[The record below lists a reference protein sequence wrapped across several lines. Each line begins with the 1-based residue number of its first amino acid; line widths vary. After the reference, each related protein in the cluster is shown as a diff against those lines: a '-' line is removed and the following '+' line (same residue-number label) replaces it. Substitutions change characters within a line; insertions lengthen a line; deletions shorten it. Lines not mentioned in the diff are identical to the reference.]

1 MEPTIFEKT
10 QSARRGYTFPALDV
24 PSIDPAHVLPRG
36 ALRQTPP
43 HLPEL
48 SELDMIRHYTRLSQ
62 LNFSIDTHFY
72 PLGSCTMK
80 YNPKVCEQ
88 VAGFTGFKALHPLQ
102 PASTVQGFLQVLYEL
117 ERMLSEVCGM
127 AEFTLQPSAGAHG
140 ELTGLLIARAY
151 HKYKGHSRKTVI
163 VPDSAHGTNPASA
176 MIAGYHV
183 VSIKSD
189 AQGRVDMQSLKG
201 ALNEDTAVF
210 MLTNPNTLGL
220 FETQIKEIAK
230 MVHDV
235 GALLYLDGA
244 NMNALVGLIRP
255 GDLGFDIM
263 HLNLHKTF
271 STPHGGGGPAAG
283 PVGVT
288 QALTPF
294 LPVPRIR
301 KTDQGFSIEE
311 TAPLSIGKMRAF
323 HGNSLILLRA
333 YAYLRCL
340 GKEGIRKVSET
351 AILNANYLR
360 VKLRERYHVAIDE
373 PCMHECIFTSAKQKP
388 KGVKT
393 LDIAK
398 RLLDYG
404 FHPPTIY
411 FPLIVEEAMMVEPTE
426 TESKE
431 TLDLFIQALGK
442 IADEAEREP
451 QMLKTAPH
459 TTPVRRLDEVKA
471 AREPNLRWKSAD
483 NRLNPLSPDGRPCDR
498 TMGEG
503 KADCKESRG

>member
-1 MEPTIFEKT
+1 VESLIFEKS
-10 QSARRGYTFPALDV
+10 QAGRRGYQLPALDV
-24 PSIDPAHVLPRG
+24 PSIDPASVLPKN
-36 ALRQTPP
+36 ALRQNLAE
-43 HLPEL
+43 LPEM
-48 SELDMIRHYTRLSQ
+48 SELDVVRHYTRLSQ
-62 LNFSIDTHFY
+62 LNFSIDTQFY

-80 YNPKVCEQ
+80 YNPKVNEL
-88 VAGFTGFKALHPLQ
+88 VAGFTGFKAIHPLQ
-102 PASTVQGFLQVLYEL
+102 PTSTVQGFLQIYYEL

-140 ELTGLLIARAY
+140 ELSGLLIARAY
-151 HKYKGHSRKTVI
+151 HKYKGNPRKTVI

-183 VSIKSD
+183 VTIKSD
-189 AQGRVDMQSLKG
+189 VKGRVDLASLKA
-201 ALNEDTAVF
+201 ALNQDTAVF

-244 NMNALVGLIRP
+244 NMNALVGLVRP

-283 PVGVT
+283 PVGVS

-294 LPVPRIR
+294 LPVPRVR
-301 KTDQGFSIEE
+301 KSENTYSLEE
-311 TAPLSIGKMRAF
+311 SAPLSIGKMRAF
-323 HGNSLILLRA
+323 NGNSLILLRA
-333 YAYLRCL
+333 YTYIRCL
-340 GKEGIRKVSET
+340 GREGIRKNTEA

-360 VKLRERYHVAIDE
+360 AKLKDRFHVAIDE
-373 PCMHECIFTSAKQKP
+373 PCMHECIFTAANQKP
-388 KGVKT
+388 KGVRT

-398 RLLDYG
+398 RLLDFG

-411 FPLIVEEAMMVEPTE
+411 FPLIVEEAMMIEPTE
-426 TESKE
+426 TESKQ
-431 TLDLFIQALGK
+431 TLDQFIVAMRA
-442 IADEAEREP
+442 IADEAERDPEKL
-451 QMLKTAPH
+451 QHAPY

-471 AREPNLRWKSAD
+471 AREPNLRWKSSNATTA
-483 NRLNPLSPDGRPCDR
+483 SS
-498 TMGEG
+498 
-503 KADCKESRG
+503 KAGVS

>member
-1 MEPTIFEKT
+1 MESLIFEKT
-10 QSARRGYTFPALDV
+10 QPGRRGYVLPALDV
-24 PSIDPAHVLPRG
+24 PSIDPAAVLPAL
-36 ALRQTPP
+36 ALRKKVSE
-43 HLPEL
+43 LPEV
-48 SELDMIRHYTRLSQ
+48 SELDVIRHYTRLSQ
-62 LNFSIDTHFY
+62 LNFSIDTNFY

-88 VAGFTGFKALHPLQ
+88 VANFTGFRSVHPLQ
-102 PASTVQGFLQVLYEL
+102 PASTVQGFLQVCYEL
-117 ERMLSEVCGM
+117 ERMLSEICGM
-127 AEFTLQPSAGAHG
+127 SEFTLQPSAGAHG

-151 HKYKGHSRKTVI
+151 HKYKGNARKTVI

-176 MIAGYHV
+176 MIAGYQV
-183 VSIKSD
+183 VNTKSD
-189 AQGRVDMQSLKG
+189 PKGRVDLK
-201 ALNEDTAVF
+201 ALKAVLNEDTAVF

-220 FETQIKEIAK
+220 FETQIKEVAK

-288 QALTPF
+288 EALTPF

-301 KTDQGFSIEE
+301 KTEQGFSVEE

-323 HGNSLILLRA
+323 NGNSLILLRA
-333 YAYLRCL
+333 YIYIRCL
-340 GKEGIRKVSET
+340 GREGIRKLSET

-360 VKLRERYHVAIDE
+360 AKLHDRYQVAIDE
-373 PCMHECIFTSAKQKP
+373 PCMHECIFTSAKQKRF
-388 KGVKT
+388 GVKT

-411 FPLIVEEAMMVEPTE
+411 FPLIVEEAMMIEPTE
-426 TESKE
+426 TESKQ
-431 TLDLFIQALGK
+431 TLDLFIDALNK
-442 IADEAEREP
+442 IADEAERSPEI
-451 QMLKTAPH
+451 LKTAPH
-459 TTPVRRLDEVKA
+459 STPVRRLDEVKA
-471 AREPNLRWKSAD
+471 AREPNLRWRSVPVKVS
-483 NRLNPLSPDGRPCDR
+483 NPPTPAK
-498 TMGEG
+498 T
-503 KADCKESRG
+503 

>member
-1 MEPTIFEKT
+1 MEPVIFEKS
-10 QSARRGYTFPALDV
+10 QPERRGYTFPALDV
-24 PSIDPAHVLPRG
+24 PSINPADHLPG
-36 ALRQTPP
+36 EALRKTAAQ
-43 HLPEL
+43 LPEM
-48 SELDMIRHYTRLSQ
+48 SELEVVRHYTRLSQ

-88 VAGFTGFKALHPLQ
+88 VASFTGFRGLHPLQ
-102 PASTVQGFLQVLYEL
+102 PTSTAQGFLQVYYEL
-117 ERMLSEVCGM
+117 ERMLSEICGM

-151 HKYKGHSRKTVI
+151 HKYKGNVRKIVI

-176 MIAGYHV
+176 MIAGYQV
-183 VSIKSD
+183 VNIKSD
-189 AQGRVDMQSLKG
+189 NRGRVDLKALEA

-220 FETQIKEIAK
+220 FEGQIEEIAK
-230 MVHDV
+230 RVHDV

-244 NMNALVGLIRP
+244 NMNALVGMIRP

-271 STPHGGGGPAAG
+271 STPHGGGGPASG

-294 LPVPRIR
+294 LPVPRVR
-301 KTDQGFSIEE
+301 KTGQGYTIEE
-311 TAPLSIGKMRAF
+311 TSPLSIGKMRAF
-323 HGNSLILLRA
+323 NGNSLILLRA
-333 YAYLRCL
+333 YVYLRGL
-340 GKEGIRKVSET
+340 GREGIRRISET
-351 AILNANYLR
+351 AILNANYLQK
-360 VKLRERYHVAIDE
+360 KLQDRYQTVIDE
-373 PCMHECIFTSAKQKP
+373 PCMHECIFSSAKQKP

-411 FPLIVEEAMMVEPTE
+411 FPLIVEEAMMIEPTE
-426 TESKE
+426 TESKQ
-431 TLDLFIQALGK
+431 TLDLFIEALHK
-442 IADEAEREP
+442 IADEAESNPEL
-451 QMLKTAPH
+451 LKTAPH

-471 AREPNLRWKSAD
+471 ARDPNLRWKGLTPVTGAATSD
-483 NRLNPLSPDGRPCDR
+483 LLKS
-498 TMGEG
+498 
-503 KADCKESRG
+503 

>member
-1 MEPTIFEKT
+1 MENSIFEKT
-10 QSARRGYTFPALDV
+10 QADRRGYSFPALDV
-24 PSIDPAHVLPRG
+24 PSIKPSDVLPES
-36 ALRQTPP
+36 ALRKTAAL
-43 HLPEL
+43 LPEM
-48 SELDMIRHYTRLSQ
+48 SELDVIRHYTRLSQ
-62 LNFSIDTHFY
+62 LNFSIDTHFS

-88 VAGFTGFKALHPLQ
+88 VAGFTGFKGLHPLQ
-102 PASTVQGFLQVLYEL
+102 PTATAQGFLQVHYEL
-117 ERMLSEVCGM
+117 ERMLSEICGM

-151 HKYKGHSRKTVI
+151 HKYKGKVRKTVI

-176 MIAGYHV
+176 MIAGYQV
-183 VSIKSD
+183 VNIKSNG
-189 AQGRVDMQSLKG
+189 QGRVDLASLKA
-201 ALNEDTAVF
+201 ALNDNVAVF

-220 FETQIKEIAK
+220 FETQIQEIAK

-288 QALTPF
+288 EALTPF
-294 LPVPRIR
+294 LPVPRVR
-301 KTDQGFSIEE
+301 KTGQGYTIEE
-311 TAPLSIGKMRAF
+311 TSPLSIGKMRAF
-323 HGNSLILLRA
+323 SGNSLILLRA
-333 YAYLRCL
+333 YTYIRCL
-340 GKEGIRKVSET
+340 GREGIKRLSEA
-351 AILNANYLR
+351 AILNANYLQA
-360 VKLRERYHVAIDE
+360 KLRERYHTAINE
-373 PCMHECIFTSAKQKP
+373 TCMHECIVTPAKQKA
-388 KGVKT
+388 KGIKT

-411 FPLIVEEAMMVEPTE
+411 FPLIVEEAMMIEPTE
-426 TESKE
+426 TESKQ
-431 TLDLFIQALGK
+431 TLDLFVDAMNK
-442 IADEAEREP
+442 IADEAERDPEL
-451 QMLKTAPH
+451 LKTAPH

-471 AREPNLRWKSAD
+471 AREPNLRWKLSSAAT
-483 NRLNPLSPDGRPCDR
+483 GRAETIKRP
-498 TMGEG
+498 
-503 KADCKESRG
+503 

>member
-1 MEPTIFEKT
+1 MEALIFEKS
-10 QSARRGYTFPALDV
+10 QPGRRGYTLPALDV
-24 PSIDPAHVLPRG
+24 PSIDPASVLPRD
-36 ALRQTPP
+36 AVRQSPAQ
-43 HLPEL
+43 LPEV
-48 SELDMIRHYTRLSQ
+48 SELDVIRHYTRLSQ
-62 LNFSIDTHFY
+62 LNFSIDTQFY

-88 VAGFTGFKALHPLQ
+88 VAQFTGFKALHPLQ
-102 PASTVQGFLQVLYEL
+102 PDSTVQGFLQVYYEL
-117 ERMLSEVCGM
+117 ERMLAEICGM
-127 AEFTLQPSAGAHG
+127 AEFTLQPAAGAHG

-151 HKYKGHSRKTVI
+151 HKYKGNARKTVI

-176 MIAGYHV
+176 MIAGYQV
-183 VSIKSD
+183 VNIKSD
-189 AQGRVDMQSLKG
+189 SKGRVDLASLRT
-201 ALNEDTAVF
+201 ALNADTAVF

-220 FETQIKEIAK
+220 FETHTQEIAK

-244 NMNALVGLIRP
+244 NMNALMGLIRP

-288 QALTPF
+288 QTLTPF
-294 LPVPRIR
+294 LPVPRVR
-301 KTDQGFSIEE
+301 KTEQGYSLEE
-311 TAPLSIGKMRAF
+311 SAPLSIGKVRAF
-323 HGNSLILLRA
+323 NGNSLILLRA
-333 YAYLRCL
+333 YTYLRGL
-340 GKEGIRKVSET
+340 GREGVRKVAET

-360 VKLRERYHVAIDE
+360 VKLRDRYQLAIDE
-373 PCMHECIFTSAKQKP
+373 PCMHECIFTAAKQRP
-388 KGVKT
+388 NGIRT

-411 FPLIVEEAMMVEPTE
+411 FPLIVEEAMMIEPTE
-426 TESKE
+426 TESKQ
-431 TLDLFIQALGK
+431 TLDAFIEAMRA
-442 IADEAEREP
+442 IADEAQKDPEI
-451 QMLKTAPH
+451 LKNAPH

-471 AREPNLRWKSAD
+471 AREPNLRWRPSAAT
-483 NRLNPLSPDGRPCDR
+483 NAQRPR
-498 TMGEG
+498 SEVQH
-503 KADCKESRG
+503 

>member
-1 MEPTIFEKT
+1 MEPLVFEKG
-10 QSARRGYTFPALDV
+10 QPGRRGYALPTLDV
-24 PSIDPAHVLPRG
+24 PSVDAASL
-36 ALRQTPP
+36 
-43 HLPEL
+43 LPEASL
-48 SELDMIRHYTRLSQ
+48 RKTLAQLPEISELDVIRHYTRLSQ

-80 YNPKVCEQ
+80 YNPKVNE
-88 VAGFTGFKALHPLQ
+88 AIAAFTGFKAVHPLQ
-102 PASTVQGFLQVLYEL
+102 PESTTQGFLQVYYEL
-117 ERMLSEVCGM
+117 ERMLSEICGM

-140 ELTGLLIARAY
+140 ELAGLLIARAY
-151 HKYKGHSRKTVI
+151 HKYKGHARKTVI

-176 MIAGYHV
+176 MIAGYNV
-183 VSIKSD
+183 ITIKSD
-189 AQGRVDMQSLKG
+189 AKGRVDLPSLKS
-201 ALNEDTAVF
+201 ALNTDVAVF

-235 GALLYLDGA
+235 GALLYCDGA
-244 NMNALVGLIRP
+244 NMNALVGLVRP

-288 QALTPF
+288 EALTPF

-301 KTDQGFSIEE
+301 KTERGFSLEE
-311 TAPLSIGKMRAF
+311 NAPLSIGKMRAF
-323 HGNSLILLRA
+323 NGNSLILLRA
-333 YAYLRCL
+333 WTYIRCL
-340 GKEGIRKVSET
+340 GREGIRRNTEA

-360 VKLRERYHVAIDE
+360 AHLRSHFHEPIDE
-373 PCMHECIFTSAKQKP
+373 PCMHECILTAAKQKA

-393 LDIAK
+393 LHIAK
-398 RLLDYG
+398 RLLDFG

-411 FPLIVEEAMMVEPTE
+411 FPLIVEEAMMIEPTE
-426 TESKE
+426 TESKQ
-431 TLDLFIQALGK
+431 TLDLFIAAMK
-442 IADEAEREP
+442 TIAQEAMDDPEK
-451 QMLKTAPH
+451 LKHSPH

-471 AREPNLRWKSAD
+471 AREPNLRWKPTDLRQPIASPPKSAVG
-483 NRLNPLSPDGRPCDR
+483 GR
-498 TMGEG
+498 
-503 KADCKESRG
+503 

>member
-1 MEPTIFEKT
+1 MEPVIFEKT
-10 QSARRGYTFPALDV
+10 QPGRKGYAFPQLDV
-24 PSIDPAHVLPRG
+24 PSLDPTAILPKG
-36 ALRQTPP
+36 ALRQNLAE
-43 HLPEL
+43 LPEL
-48 SELDMIRHYTRLSQ
+48 SELDVIRHYTRLSQ

-80 YNPKVCEQ
+80 YNPKVNEHI
-88 VAGFTGFKALHPLQ
+88 AGFTGFKAVHPLQ
-102 PASTVQGFLQVLYEL
+102 PTSTVQGFLQIYYEL
-117 ERMLSEVCGM
+117 ERMLSEICGM

-151 HKYKGHSRKTVI
+151 HKYKGNPRKTVI

-176 MIAGYHV
+176 MIAGYQV
-183 VSIKSD
+183 VNIKSD
-189 AQGRVDMQSLKG
+189 NRGRVDMESLKA
-201 ALNEDTAVF
+201 ALNKDTAVF

-230 MVHDV
+230 LVHDV

-294 LPVPRIR
+294 LPVPRVR
-301 KTDQGFSIEE
+301 KTEQGYSLEE

-323 HGNSLILLRA
+323 NGNSLILLRA
-333 YAYLRCL
+333 YTYIRCL
-340 GKEGIRKVSET
+340 GKEGIRRLSEA

-360 VKLRERYHVAIDE
+360 AKLQDRYQVPIDE
-373 PCMHECIFTSAKQKP
+373 ACMHECIFTSAKQKP
-388 KGVKT
+388 YGVKT

-411 FPLIVEEAMMVEPTE
+411 FPLIVEEAMMIEPTE
-426 TESKE
+426 TESKQ
-431 TLDLFIQALGK
+431 TMDLFVEAMK
-442 IADEAEREP
+442 SIADEAEREP
-451 QMLKTAPH
+451 EKLKTAPH

-471 AREPNLRWKSAD
+471 AREPNLRWKAAAASSLKSEPVK
-483 NRLNPLSPDGRPCDR
+483 R
-498 TMGEG
+498 
-503 KADCKESRG
+503 

>member
-1 MEPTIFEKT
+1 METTIFEKT
-10 QSARRGYTFPALDV
+10 QPGRRGYTFPSLDV
-24 PSIDPAHVLPRG
+24 PSIDPASILPPD
-36 ALRQTPP
+36 ALRQRPAE
-43 HLPEL
+43 LPEV
-48 SELDMIRHYTRLSQ
+48 SELDVIRHYTRLSQ

-88 VAGFTGFKALHPLQ
+88 IAGFTGFKALHPLQ
-102 PASTVQGFLQVLYEL
+102 PASTVQGFLQVYYDL
-117 ERMLSEVCGM
+117 ERMLSEICGM

-151 HKYKGHSRKTVI
+151 HKYKGQVRKTVI

-176 MIAGYHV
+176 MIAGYRV
-183 VSIKSD
+183 VTIKSD
-189 AQGRVDMQSLKG
+189 RKGRVDLDSLKA

-230 MVHDV
+230 LVHDV

-244 NMNALVGLIRP
+244 NMNALVGMIRP

-283 PVGVT
+283 PVGVS

-294 LPVPRIR
+294 LPVPRVR
-301 KTDQGFSIEE
+301 KNEQGYSLEE

-323 HGNSLILLRA
+323 NGNSLILLRA
-333 YAYLRCL
+333 YTYIRLL
-340 GKEGIRKVSET
+340 GREGIRRNTEA

-360 VKLRERYHVAIDE
+360 VKLRARYQVVLDE
-373 PCMHECIFTSAKQKP
+373 PCMHECIFSSAKQKP
-388 KGVKT
+388 FGVKT
-393 LDIAK
+393 LDLAK

-411 FPLIVEEAMMVEPTE
+411 FPLIVEEAMMIEPTE
-426 TESKE
+426 TESKQ
-431 TLDLFIQALGK
+431 TLDLFIKALES
-442 IADEAEREP
+442 IADEAQTDPEK
-451 QMLKTAPH
+451 LKHAPY

-471 AREPNLRWKSAD
+471 AREPNLRWKAAVPSESAGLRD
-483 NRLNPLSPDGRPCDR
+483 VKL
-498 TMGEG
+498 
-503 KADCKESRG
+503 